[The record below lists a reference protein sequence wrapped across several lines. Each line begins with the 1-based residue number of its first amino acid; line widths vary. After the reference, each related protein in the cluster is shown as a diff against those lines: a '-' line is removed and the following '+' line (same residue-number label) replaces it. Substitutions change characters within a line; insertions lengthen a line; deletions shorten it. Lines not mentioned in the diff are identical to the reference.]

1 MKNKGSGTLVGIAS
15 VAAIRGLPGAGAYC
29 ASKAAVVQY
38 CESLRVELYG
48 TGVKVTTILPGFI
61 DTPMTKQ
68 NPYTMPFLMAPEDF
82 AAKAVQAIN
91 QQVSYRVIPWQ
102 MGWVAK
108 LMRIVP
114 NALYDHVFSKRK
126 RKARAGE

>member
-1 MKNKGSGTLVGIAS
+1 M
-15 VAAIRGLPGAGAYC
+15 
-29 ASKAAVVQY
+29 
-38 CESLRVELYG
+38 
-48 TGVKVTTILPGFI
+48 TTILPGFI

-82 AAKAVQAIN
+82 AVKAVQAIN